1 MRYDFSGGAKSIRY
15 SVNIAK
21 NKRNRFGIHGLII
34 YFFCFTPLSNGA
46 KPIETVFV
54 EKLSL

>member
-21 NKRNRFGIHGLII
+21 NKREKTTNLFILFCVFFFSGLMRD
-34 YFFCFTPLSNGA
+34 F
-46 KPIETVFV
+46 
-54 EKLSL
+54 